1 MMILYQQAIPRSPV
15 YLLGKI
21 YPGSTSVP
29 SGGPLSVLTV
39 TKLRVHCLQL
49 RIAMELIVPFTD
61 PKEFVKETDRELL
74 SSRIVH
80 CFKQGGR
87 SGWDYP

>member
-1 MMILYQQAIPRSPV
+1 
-15 YLLGKI
+15 
-21 YPGSTSVP
+21 
-29 SGGPLSVLTV
+29 
-39 TKLRVHCLQL
+39 
-49 RIAMELIVPFTD
+49 MELIVPFTD

-87 SGWDYP
+87 SGWGLPLKNRLKSKYVI

>member
-1 MMILYQQAIPRSPV
+1 MIFRIFPKKFRNFSEFSP
-15 YLLGKI
+15 
-21 YPGSTSVP
+21 S
-29 SGGPLSVLTV
+29 LSVLTV
-39 TKLRVHCLQL
+39 TKFLRVHCLQL

-87 SGWDYP
+87 SYP

>member
-1 MMILYQQAIPRSPV
+1 MTNL
-15 YLLGKI
+15 
-21 YPGSTSVP
+21 
-29 SGGPLSVLTV
+29 
-39 TKLRVHCLQL
+39 LRVHCLQL

-80 CFKQGGR
+80 CFKQGGMR
-87 SGWDYP
+87 LKIDYNLNMFLNWISTYYYGV

>member
-1 MMILYQQAIPRSPV
+1 MMTLYQQAIHRSHV
-15 YLLGKI
+15 YSS
-21 YPGSTSVP
+21 GSTPAQPVRW
-29 SGGPLSVLTV
+29 PLIHFTV

-87 SGWDYP
+87 SWWDYP